1 MSSTYVLGLV
11 GLLDCWINEDSPAQ
25 RILGE
30 AVADRVTEAV
40 KDWLVRVEKNSFLVF
55 PIGMIQGAGFARL
68 WRVAFQGRQQPIKPP
83 RLERTEGKDTLDIA
97 FDPDIDQWRGI
108 FQEATNIAR
117 QQTAIGLLLHRH
129 PETRETALDR

>member
-40 KDWLVRVEKNSFLVF
+40 KDSLTRVEKNSFLVF
-55 PIGMIQGAGFARL
+55 TIGMIQGAGFARL
-68 WRVAFQGRQQPIKPP
+68 WRVAFPGPQQPIQPP
-83 RLERTEGKDTLDIA
+83 LLQRTAGTDSLDITLG
-97 FDPDIDQWRGI
+97 PQIHQR
-108 FQEATNIAR
+108 R
-117 QQTAIGLLLHRH
+117 
-129 PETRETALDR
+129 